1 MRPLLFFSPGVSLA
15 LIAAL
20 AAAADGPAQTPTRT
34 TPLRPETTSIELAP
48 AELRDRLRADEYV
61 YFRFVNR
68 PWTARVCE
76 RFAAALPDVPVVQL
90 HGDAHIE
97 QYAVTSQAWGLDD
110 FDDSARGPS
119 LVDILRFL
127 GSVELIARRRGWS
140 GDLDPLFDRFFEG
153 YRRGL
158 AEPAA
163 PAPEPDFVRRLLLLP
178 QRSRVEHLARG
189 ERMMEPLTN
198 EQREHATE
206 SLDLFARHI
215 QKQRPELAPG
225 YFVIRR
231 LGRLRVG
238 VGSAATNKILFR
250 VDGPSTDLDDD
261 VLLETKEPSRLDGLG
276 CLQLPSS
283 TEAVRVIAGSRQLGR
298 IRHDIL
304 GVIPEYEPRRGVRR
318 WWIRSW
324 EPSYQEVR
332 MDHLGSV
339 GDLSALVYDSGIQLG
354 AGRVRDESPDKAAA
368 LRQAELAAVG
378 RLEARLRQS
387 ARELIADM
395 LAGWREFRDSIG
407 AQRRHL

>member
-1 MRPLLFFSPGVSLA
+1 MRPFLFFSPGFSLA

-20 AAAADGPAQTPTRT
+20 AAAADGPAQSPPRS
-34 TPLRPETTSIELAP
+34 TPLRPETASIEQAP
-48 AELRDRLRADEYV
+48 AELRERLRADEYV

-68 PWTARVCE
+68 PWTARACE
-76 RFAAALPDVPVVQL
+76 LFAPVLPAVPIVQL

-140 GDLDPLFDRFFEG
+140 GDLDQLFDRFFEG

-158 AEPAA
+158 AEPTAR
-163 PAPEPDFVRRLLLLP
+163 PPEPEFVRRLLSLP
-178 QRSRVEHLARG
+178 QRSRAEHLVRG
-189 ERMMEPLTN
+189 EQMMEPLTD
-198 EQREHATE
+198 EQRESATS
-206 SLDLFARHI
+206 SLALFARLIH
-215 QKQRPELAPG
+215 KQRPELAPG

-238 VGSAATNKILFR
+238 VGSASTNKILFR

-276 CLQLPSS
+276 CLQLPAS
-283 TEAVRVIAGSRQLGR
+283 TEALRVITGSRQLGR
-298 IRHDIL
+298 IHHDIL
-304 GVIPEYEPRRGVRR
+304 GVIPEFEPRRGVRR

-339 GDLSALVYDSGIQLG
+339 NDLSALVYDSGLQLG
-354 AGRVRDESPDKAAA
+354 GGRVRDESPDNAAS
-368 LRQAELAAVG
+368 LRLAEQAAVG

-387 ARELIADM
+387 ARELIVEM
-395 LAGWREFRDSIG
+395 LAGWRDFRDSIR
-407 AQRRHL
+407 AQRRHP

>member
-1 MRPLLFFSPGVSLA
+1 MRPHLLCSPVVSLA

-20 AAAADGPAQTPTRT
+20 AAPAGPPAQSPPRP
-34 TPLRPETTSIELAP
+34 TPLRPEASSIELAP

-76 RFAAALPDVPVVQL
+76 RFAAVLPDVPIVQL

-97 QYAVTSQAWGLDD
+97 QYAVTSQTWGLDD

-119 LVDILRFL
+119 FVDILRFL

-140 GDLDPLFDRFFEG
+140 ADLDPLFDRFFEG

-158 AEPAA
+158 AELAA
-163 PAPEPDFVRRLLLLP
+163 PPPEPEFVRRLRALP
-178 QRSRVEHLARG
+178 QRSRAEHLARG
-189 ERMMEPLTN
+189 EQIMEPLTD

-206 SLDLFARHI
+206 SLNEFARHI
-215 QKQRPELAPG
+215 QKQRPELAQG
-225 YFVIRR
+225 YFIIRR

-238 VGSAATNKILFR
+238 VGSAATYKILFR
-250 VDGPSTDLDDD
+250 VDGPSSDLDDD

-283 TEAVRVIAGSRQLGR
+283 TEALRVIAGSQQIGR

-304 GVIPEYEPRRGVRR
+304 GVIPEYEGRRGVRR

-339 GDLSALVYDSGIQLG
+339 EDLSALVYDSGLQLG
-354 AGRVRDESPDKAAA
+354 AGRVRDEFPDKAAS
-368 LRQAELAAVG
+368 LREAELAAVG

-387 ARELIADM
+387 ARELIAEM
-395 LAGWREFRDSIG
+395 LAGWQEFRDSMG
-407 AQRRHL
+407 AQRRHP